1 MDQNNFDREPSD
13 KENKIPLE
21 GENFDV
27 YSKKYTPGDDGYAEE
42 TKTYSNDANA
52 SSSSKS
58 ERKKRKKQGSNGVV
72 VAAAVTLL
80 VLIVCSAV
88 AFISAKVAYSHY
100 DAMYRE
106 YIEELEQRESD
117 RETEPAD
124 APEQRE
130 ETVAETDPVSEKE
143 VLFSSDEE
151 TKIQNSTSG
160 GVVVDGAVGD
170 SDLSKADVVALVADS
185 VVEITTSETLRN
197 GLVYESGAGSGV
209 IVNESGVII
218 TNNHVVAGGTNISV
232 RLTNG
237 NVYEAKFVAADADSD
252 IAILKIAP
260 KEKLTVAQCGD
271 SDKIVVGEEVL
282 AIGNPLG
289 LLGGTVTDGIVSA
302 LEREVTVEGETMTLL
317 QHNAA
322 ISPGNSGG
330 ALFNMRGELIGI
342 VNAKYSSSGSEGLGF
357 AIPMNSVLAVYNDLI
372 EFGYV
377 KGKPDHGLTIVADGY
392 YFFTQLYITS
402 SRYTDELRYG
412 DRLIA
417 IGGQAVSTVSD
428 AYALLKQYDI
438 GETVDITVVR
448 SNQQITV
455 TLEICEYTPPN

>member
-1 MDQNNFDREPSD
+1 MNDNNFDRNRAEASGD
-13 KENKIPLE
+13 GAQNG
-21 GENFDV
+21 GEFDV
-27 YSKKYTPGDDGYAEE
+27 YSKKYTPGEDGYAEE
-42 TKTYSNDANA
+42 IRTYSRGKDVPIKRAEPSRHKA
-52 SSSSKS
+52 SSGRTKLAAVI
-58 ERKKRKKQGSNGVV
+58 GIMLAVLLICC
-72 VAAAVTLL
+72 AAAFV
-80 VLIVCSAV
+80 SARV
-88 AFISAKVAYSHY
+88 AFSYYDNLYKDYVASQ
-100 DAMYRE
+100 E
-106 YIEELEQRESD
+106 EQNQEKQTQSQNIEKN
-117 RETEPAD
+117 P
-124 APEQRE
+124 P
-130 ETVAETDPVSEKE
+130 VAETEAETAESEL
-143 VLFSSDEE
+143 LFSSDADTE
-151 TKIQNSTSG
+151 IQNSQSSG
-160 GVVVDGAVGD
+160 VTVDGAVGD
-170 SDLSKADVVALVADS
+170 SDLSKADVVALVANS

-237 NVYEAKFVAADADSD
+237 NVYEAKFVAADSDSD
-252 IAILKIAP
+252 IAILKISP
-260 KEKLTVAQCGD
+260 KEQLTAAHCGD
-271 SDKIVVGEEVL
+271 SDKLVVGEEVL

-289 LLGGTVTDGIVSA
+289 LLGGTVTNGIVSA
-302 LEREVTVEGETMTLL
+302 REREVTVEGETMTLL

-342 VNAKYSSSGSEGLGF
+342 VNAKYSSSGAEGLGF
-357 AIPMNSVLAVYNDLI
+357 AIPMNTVLEVYNDLI

-377 KGKPDHGLTIVADGY
+377 KGKPDHGLTIVTDGY

-417 IGGQAVSTVSD
+417 IDGQTVSTVNE
-428 AYALLKQYDI
+428 AYALLDRYGI